1 MIGLFW
7 NIRGLGKNGG
17 LPALV
22 SRIKESHAD
31 IVGIMETKKD
41 NFSPGYLKSLT
52 SLAPFDWTFLPASGS
67 AGGILVGANSDC
79 YTLTVG
85 DILNFSVS
93 VSLLDKKTSF
103 SWKLVVVY
111 GSPYEEGKQP
121 FLDELHMVMSKSSG
135 PTLIAGDFNLVR
147 FSSDKNNGIINHKWA
162 DAFNEWVGKWA
173 LIELDPANK
182 RFTWTNNQERNLVL
196 AKIDR
201 IFVTTTWEAAFPLAR
216 VTAVDRLPSDHNPLV
231 LDSRD
236 NVSFGKKRFRF
247 EKWWLEKDSFFD
259 IV

>member
-1 MIGLFW
+1 MCQMIGLFW
-7 NIRGLGKNGG
+7 NIRGLGKIGR

-31 IVGIMETKKD
+31 IIGIMETKKE
-41 NFSPGYLKSLT
+41 NFTSGYLKSLT
-52 SLAPFDWTFLPASGS
+52 GLAPFDWTFLPSSGS

-79 YTLTVG
+79 YTLIVG
-85 DILNFSVS
+85 DILNFSVC

-147 FSSDKNNGIINHKWA
+147 FSSDKNNGIINHKWV

-182 RFTWTNNQERNLVL
+182 RYTWTNN
-196 AKIDR
+196 
-201 IFVTTTWEAAFPLAR
+201 
-216 VTAVDRLPSDHNPLV
+216 
-231 LDSRD
+231 
-236 NVSFGKKRFRF
+236 
-247 EKWWLEKDSFFD
+247 
-259 IV
+259 